1 MVTRKRHSEA
11 TKLSVVMAAEMVG
24 VTAAAEAAGVPH
36 QTVSYWM
43 EKPEF
48 SEYRRKAR
56 EDLKDEITVVAHL
69 AWQRVA
75 EGLHKGVLEP
85 RDALF
90 AAEKATTQ
98 YLLLSGEATSRTE
111 TRTFTDDL
119 SDDEQ
124 ERLRNWILALPVS
137 EAVPG

>member
-1 MVTRKRHSEA
+1 
-11 TKLSVVMAAEMVG
+11 MAAEMSG
-24 VTAAAEAAGVPH
+24 VVEAEKVTGIPES
-36 QTVSYWM
+36 TIRYWM

-48 SEYRRKAR
+48 AQYRAKAR
-56 EDLKDEITVVAHL
+56 EDLREEITVVAHL

-75 EGLHKGVLEP
+75 EGLQKGALEP

-111 TRTFTDDL
+111 TKTLTDDIT
-119 SDDEQ
+119 DDERQ
-124 ERLRNWILALPVS
+124 RLHDWIVALPLTEPTPV
-137 EAVPG
+137 